1 MAGPANRG
9 AQSVLG
15 VFAWF
20 LATSSSRSISKTSA
34 SGFSSPIM
42 AEATRKVCG
51 SLAEAKEK
59 CKFTIG
65 AEVRRKVCG
74 RYAEGMFLNVYSMPK
89 LICTMPVVHPKIIN
103 LTNTMLMI
111 CRSGY
116 TSPIYNYYAHKYFV
130 WHRRSSF
137 FFLKKISKNLR
148 KLCGSSAEAPRKWK

>member
-1 MAGPANRG
+1 M
-9 AQSVLG
+9 V
-15 VFAWF
+15 
-20 LATSSSRSISKTSA
+20 
-34 SGFSSPIM
+34 
-42 AEATRKVCG
+42 EATRKVCG
-51 SLAEAKEK
+51 SFAEAKEK
-59 CKFTIG
+59 CKFTIGAEVRRKLRGSQKSQCSRTIG

-74 RYAEGMFLNVYSMPK
+74 RYAEGMFLNVYPMPK

-137 FFLKKISKNLR
+137 FFPDENLQNVFPCR
-148 KLCGSSAEAPRKWK
+148 VLQ